1 MKDKLLFYEKDEYY
15 TFKELKINEGY
26 SIISITEYIKDSS
39 KINDFDSYNSILDIS
54 ALSEYR
60 NIQSIGEELLNLFDD
75 DIIVISDKKNEELFK
90 YELRFIFI
98 LFENIYLPPQFKEH
112 SEINRNVG
120 IQKGLKK
127 YKKITDLDENEL
139 KIFFD
144 KFRNSL
150 YGHEK
155 FKNDFFESVETFR
168 VFNKIGEHRIL
179 SLFLMGESGV
189 GKTEVARTIYKCFNG
204 EKKISKSKFW

>member
-139 KIFFD
+139 KIF
-144 KFRNSL
+144 
-150 YGHEK
+150 
-155 FKNDFFESVETFR
+155 
-168 VFNKIGEHRIL
+168 
-179 SLFLMGESGV
+179 
-189 GKTEVARTIYKCFNG
+189 
-204 EKKISKSKFW
+204 